1 MKVTF
6 IDRTKTKKKNRKQK
20 KTTKQQQQQWQKTTL
35 QNDFLRY
42 SFMYSFIG

>member
-6 IDRTKTKKKNRKQK
+6 IDRTRTKKKNRKQK

-42 SFMYSFIG
+42 SSMYSFIG